1 MLTDLS
7 VTSVSRSRLGDV
19 DFDNLGFGNVFSDH
33 MFSMK
38 YQDGRWQQPEVLP
51 YGPVPVDPANATLH
65 YGQAVFE
72 GLKAFMGDDGTVR
85 IFRPDMNYAR
95 LCDSCQRLC
104 IPVPDADQFYGAME
118 SLIQLDHGWIPRRR
132 GQALYIRPLIFSDE
146 SHLEVRP
153 SQRFRFLV
161 MTAPVRAYFD
171 EDAAA
176 IDLKVEEQ
184 YTRSAPGGMGAAK
197 TSGNYAAS
205 LFPGEEG
212 RKQGFAQVLWLD
224 GLEHRYVEEVG
235 AMNIFFRIDGK
246 VVTPSLVGTI
256 LPGVTRNSVIQLL
269 EDAGDPVDE
278 RRIEID
284 EVVAA
289 IREGRMQEC
298 FGAGTAAIIAPVGG
312 ISYRG
317 EHSSINNSQAGEVTR
332 RLYDE
337 FTGIQLGEVP
347 DRHGWNRLVTV
358 DAGSPSKRAASG
370 AE

>member
-1 MLTDLS
+1 MLPDLS
-7 VTSVSRSRLGDV
+7 VTPISRSRLCDV
-19 DFDNLGFGNVFSDH
+19 DFENLGFGNIFSDH

-38 YQDGRWQQPEVLP
+38 YQQGRWQRAEVLP

-72 GLKAFMGDDGTVR
+72 GLKAFMGDDGVVR
-85 IFRPDMNYAR
+85 IFRPDMNYKR
-95 LCDSCQRLC
+95 LRNSCERLC
-104 IPVPDADQFYGAME
+104 IPAPAEDHFYAAME
-118 SLIQLDHGWIPRRR
+118 SLIALDHGWIPRKR

-153 SQRFRFLV
+153 SDAFRMLV

-171 EDAAA
+171 EEAAA
-176 IDLKVEEQ
+176 IDLKVEEE
-184 YTRSAPGGMGAAK
+184 YTRSAPGGTGAAK

-205 LFPGEEG
+205 LFPGEQG
-212 RKQGFAQVLWLD
+212 RQQGCAQVLWLD
-224 GLEHRYVEEVG
+224 GREHRYVEEVG

-246 VVTPSLVGTI
+246 VITPSLAGTI
-256 LPGVTRNSVIQLL
+256 LPGVTRDSVIQLMA
-269 EDAGDPVDE
+269 DAGDPVE
-278 RRIEID
+278 QRRIAID

-312 ISYRG
+312 IALRG
-317 EHSSINNSQAGEVTR
+317 EHLAINAGRAGEVTR
-332 RLYDE
+332 RLYDQL
-337 FTGIQLGEVP
+337 TDIQRGAAP

-358 DAGSPSKRAASG
+358 DAHSVAQRAASSS
-370 AE
+370 

>member
-1 MLTDLS
+1 MLPDLS
-7 VTSVSRSRLGDV
+7 VTPVSRSRLTDV

-38 YQDGRWQQPEVLP
+38 CRDGSWQQPEVLP

-72 GLKAFMGDDGTVR
+72 GLKAFMGDDGVVR
-85 IFRPDMNYAR
+85 IFRPDMNYKR
-95 LCDSCQRLC
+95 LRNSCERLC
-104 IPVPDADQFYGAME
+104 IPVPDEAHFFGAME
-118 SLIQLDHGWIPRRR
+118 SLIQLDHGWIPRKR

-153 SQRFRFLV
+153 SQAFRFLV

-176 IDLKVEEQ
+176 IDLKVEEE

-205 LFPGEEG
+205 LFPGEAG
-212 RKQGFAQVLWLD
+212 RREGFAQVLWLD
-224 GLEHRYVEEVG
+224 GREHRYVEEVG

-256 LPGVTRNSVIQLL
+256 LPGVTRASVIQLM
-269 EDAGDPVDE
+269 EDAGDPVEE

-284 EVVAA
+284 EVFTA

-317 EHSSINNSQAGEVTR
+317 EHLAINNNEAGEVTK
-332 RLYDE
+332 RLYDTL
-337 FTGIQLGEVP
+337 TGIQLGEQP
-347 DRHGWNRLVTV
+347 DRHGWNRLVKIDPANTE
-358 DAGSPSKRAASG
+358 KRAASS
-370 AE
+370 

>member
-1 MLTDLS
+1 MLPDLS
-7 VTSVSRSRLGDV
+7 VTPAERSRIASV
-19 DFDNLGFGNVFSDH
+19 DFDDLGFGGVFSDH

-38 YQDGRWQQPEVLP
+38 YRDGRWQQPQVLP
-51 YGPVPVDPANATLH
+51 YGPVTVDPANATLH

-72 GLKAFMGDDGTVR
+72 GLKAFMGDDGAVR

-95 LCDSCQRLC
+95 LRDSCERLC
-104 IPVPDADQFYGAME
+104 IPVPDAEHFHGAME
-118 SLIQLDHGWIPRRR
+118 SLIQLDHAWIPRKR

-153 SQRFRFLV
+153 SQAFRFLV

-171 EDAAA
+171 EEAAA
-176 IDLKVEEQ
+176 IDLKVEEE

-205 LFPGEEG
+205 LFPGEQG
-212 RKQGFAQVLWLD
+212 RRQGFAQVLWLD
-224 GLEHRYVEEVG
+224 GREHRYVEEVG

-246 VVTPSLVGTI
+246 VITPSLVGTI
-256 LPGVTRNSVIQLL
+256 LPGVTRASVIQLMK
-269 EDAGDPVDE
+269 DAGDPVEE

-284 EVVAA
+284 EVVTA

-312 ISYRG
+312 IAYRG
-317 EHSSINNSQAGEVTR
+317 EHLTINDGQAGEVTR

-337 FTGIQLGEVP
+337 VTGIQMGEIA
-347 DRHGWNRLVTV
+347 DRHGWNRLVKI
-358 DAGSPSKRAASG
+358 DANQTTKRAASNR
-370 AE
+370 

>member
-1 MLTDLS
+1 MLPDMS
-7 VTSVSRSRLGDV
+7 VTPVSRSRLADV
-19 DFDNLGFGNVFSDH
+19 DFDNLGFGDVFSDH

-38 YQDGRWQQPEVLP
+38 YQDGRWQQPEILP

-85 IFRPDMNYAR
+85 IFRPDMNYER
-95 LCDSCQRLC
+95 LRDSCERLC
-104 IPVPDADQFYGAME
+104 IPVPDEDHFFGALE
-118 SLIQLDHGWIPRRR
+118 SLIQLDHGWIPRKR

-153 SQRFRFLV
+153 SRAFRFLV
-161 MTAPVRAYFD
+161 MTSPVRAYFD
-171 EDAAA
+171 ENTAA

-184 YTRSAPGGMGAAK
+184 YTRSAPGGMGAVK

-235 AMNIFFRIDGK
+235 PMNIFFRIDGK

-256 LPGVTRNSVIQLL
+256 LPGVTRASVIQLM

-278 RRIEID
+278 RRIAID
-284 EVVAA
+284 EIVTA

-298 FGAGTAAIIAPVGG
+298 FGAGTAVIIAPVGG

-317 EHSSINNSQAGEVTR
+317 NLLIINDKKAGEVTR

-337 FTGIQLGEVP
+337 VTGIQLGEVP

-358 DAGSPSKRAASG
+358 DAASMRAASIR
-370 AE
+370 

>member
-1 MLTDLS
+1 MLPDLS
-7 VTSVSRSRLGDV
+7 VTPVTRSRLADV

-38 YQDGRWQQPEVLP
+38 YEQGHWQQPEVLP
-51 YGPVPVDPANATLH
+51 YGPVPVDPGNATLH

-85 IFRPDMNYAR
+85 IFRPDMNYRR
-95 LCDSCQRLC
+95 LRNSCERLC
-104 IPVPDADQFYGAME
+104 IPVPGEDHFYGALE
-118 SLIQLDHGWIPRRR
+118 SLIRLDHGWIPRER
-132 GQALYIRPLIFSDE
+132 GQALYIRPLIFSNE

-153 SQRFRFLV
+153 SRAFRFLV

-171 EDAAA
+171 ENTAA
-176 IDLKVEEQ
+176 IDLKVEEEF
-184 YTRSAPGGMGAAK
+184 TRSAPGGMGAAK
-197 TSGNYAAS
+197 TSGNYAVS
-205 LFPGEEG
+205 LLPGEQG
-212 RKQGFAQVLWLD
+212 REQGFAQVLWLD

-246 VVTPSLVGTI
+246 VITPSLGGTI
-256 LPGVTRNSVIQLL
+256 LPGVTRDSVIELMA
-269 EDAGDPVDE
+269 DAGDPVEE

-284 EVVAA
+284 EVVTA

-298 FGAGTAAIIAPVGG
+298 FGAGTAVIISPVGG

-317 EHSSINNSQAGEVTR
+317 EHLTINNNEAGEVTR

-337 FTGIQLGEVP
+337 VTGIQLGELP
-347 DRHGWNRLVTV
+347 DRHGWNRLVGI
-358 DAGSPSKRAASG
+358 DAASKRAASNR
-370 AE
+370 

>member
-1 MLTDLS
+1 MLPDLS
-7 VTSVSRSRLGDV
+7 VTPASRSRLANV
-19 DFDNLGFGNVFSDH
+19 DFDDLGFGNVFSDH

-38 YQDGRWQQPEVLP
+38 YQDDRWQQPEVLP

-85 IFRPDMNYAR
+85 IFRPDMNYKR
-95 LCDSCQRLC
+95 LRDSCRRLC
-104 IPVPDADQFYGAME
+104 IPVPDEDHFYGAME
-118 SLIQLDHGWIPRRR
+118 SLIQLDHAWIPRKR

-153 SQRFRFLV
+153 SQSFRFLV

-171 EDAAA
+171 EEAAA
-176 IDLKVEEQ
+176 IDLKVEEE

-205 LFPGEEG
+205 LFPGEQG
-212 RKQGFAQVLWLD
+212 RRQGFAQVLWLD
-224 GLEHRYVEEVG
+224 GREHRYVEEVG

-246 VVTPSLVGTI
+246 VITPSLVGTI
-256 LPGVTRNSVIQLL
+256 LPGVTRDSVIQLMA
-269 EDAGDPVDE
+269 DAGDPVEE

-284 EVVAA
+284 EVVGA

-317 EHSSINNSQAGEVTR
+317 EHLTINENQAGEVTR

-337 FTGIQLGEVP
+337 VTGIQTGEVA
-347 DRHGWNRLVTV
+347 DRHGWNRLVKV
-358 DAGSPSKRAASG
+358 DSATREKRAASSS
-370 AE
+370 

>member
-1 MLTDLS
+1 MLPDLS
-7 VTSVSRSRLGDV
+7 VTPIARSRLAEV
-19 DFDNLGFGNVFSDH
+19 DFENLGFGNVFSDH

-38 YQDGRWQQPEVLP
+38 YGNGQWQRPEVLP

-72 GLKAFMGDDGTVR
+72 GLKAFMGEDGTVR
-85 IFRPDMNYAR
+85 IFRPDMNYQR
-95 LCDSCQRLC
+95 LRNSCERLC
-104 IPVPDADQFYGAME
+104 IPAPGEDQFYAAME
-118 SLIQLDHGWIPRRR
+118 SLIQLDHGWIPRKR

-153 SQRFRFLV
+153 SQAFRFLV
-161 MTAPVRAYFD
+161 MTAPVRTYFD
-171 EDAAA
+171 QNAAA
-176 IDLKVEEQ
+176 IDLKVEEE

-205 LFPGEEG
+205 LLPGEEG

-256 LPGVTRNSVIQLL
+256 LPGVTRDSVIELMK
-269 EDAGDPVDE
+269 DAGDPVEE

-289 IREGRMQEC
+289 IRENRLQEC
-298 FGAGTAAIIAPVGG
+298 FGAGTAVTIAPVGG

-317 EHSSINNSQAGEVTR
+317 EHLSINNNEPGEVTR
-332 RLYDE
+332 RLYDQV
-337 FTGIQLGEVP
+337 TGIQLGEIP
-347 DRHGWNRLVTV
+347 DRHGWNRLVKINT
-358 DAGSPSKRAASG
+358 DGTEKRAASNR
-370 AE
+370 

>member
-1 MLTDLS
+1 MLPDLS
-7 VTSVSRSRLGDV
+7 VTPVSRSRLADV

-38 YQDGRWQQPEVLP
+38 YEEGRWQQPEVLP
-51 YGPVPVDPANATLH
+51 YGPVPVDPGNATLH

-85 IFRPDMNYAR
+85 IFRPDMNYER
-95 LCDSCQRLC
+95 LRNSCERLC
-104 IPVPDADQFYGAME
+104 IPVPDEDHFYGAME
-118 SLIQLDHGWIPRRR
+118 SLIQLDHGWIPRER
-132 GQALYIRPLIFSDE
+132 GQSLYIRPLIFSNE

-153 SQRFRFLV
+153 SQAFRFLV
-161 MTAPVRAYFD
+161 MTAPVRTYFD
-171 EDAAA
+171 ENTAA
-176 IDLKVEEQ
+176 IDLKVEEE

-197 TSGNYAAS
+197 TSGNYSVS
-205 LFPGEEG
+205 LLPGEQG

-256 LPGVTRNSVIQLL
+256 LPGVTRDSVIKLM
-269 EDAGDPVDE
+269 EDAGDPVEE

-284 EVVAA
+284 EVVTA
-289 IREGRMQEC
+289 IRTGSMQEC
-298 FGAGTAAIIAPVGG
+298 FGAGTAVIIAPVGG

-317 EHSSINNSQAGEVTR
+317 EHLTINNSEAGEVTR
-332 RLYDE
+332 RLYDQV
-337 FTGIQLGEVP
+337 TGIQLGELP

-358 DAGSPSKRAASG
+358 DAGAASKRASPF
-370 AE
+370 

>member
-256 LPGVTRNSVIQLL
+256 LPGVTRNSVIQLM

-284 EVVAA
+284 EVVVA

-317 EHSSINNSQAGEVTR
+317 EHLSINNSQAGEVTR

-358 DAGSPSKRAASG
+358 DAGSPPKRAVS
-370 AE
+370 